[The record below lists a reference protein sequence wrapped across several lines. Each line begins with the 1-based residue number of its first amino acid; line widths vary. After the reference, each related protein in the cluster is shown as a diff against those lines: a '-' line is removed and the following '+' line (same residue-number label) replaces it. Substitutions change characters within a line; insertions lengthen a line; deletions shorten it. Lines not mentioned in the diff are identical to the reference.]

1 MSGPTKLKVIVT
13 PLAILTALFNVSDV
27 AVAAVTD
34 AFAGIPVP
42 VAILPNSGT
51 AVALFIGKAVPTP
64 TLAAPFV
71 VAVVIFISKSD
82 LAPTVTL

>member
-13 PLAILTALFNVSDV
+13 PLAILTALSNVNDV
-27 AVAAVTD
+27 VVAAVTD
-34 AFAGIPVP
+34 AFAGMPVA
-42 VAILPNSGT
+42 VAILPTSGA

-71 VAVVIFISKSD
+71 VAVIMFKSKSA
-82 LAPTVTL
+82 LGPAVTL